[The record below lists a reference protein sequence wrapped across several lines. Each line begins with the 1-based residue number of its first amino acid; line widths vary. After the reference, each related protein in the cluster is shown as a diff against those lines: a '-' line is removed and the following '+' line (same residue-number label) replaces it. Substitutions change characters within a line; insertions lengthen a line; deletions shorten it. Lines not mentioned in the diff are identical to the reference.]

1 MNQALID
8 NSLLG
13 SAFVLA
19 LLITRF
25 TRQRKAGSIASFF
38 LLFAPLIVF
47 LNMWAHTVAV
57 SIVNIERFQAGTFQ
71 YTFSFYALIL
81 LGIVFIVVSGVNID
95 CARKIIKGDLTRKS
109 RIHWLNFASAMLFVP
124 LIFINPIA
132 SLPVLAAIVS
142 SLTLWIMK
150 PPVQTLVYERIRKS
164 YRERETRV
172 SV

>member
-13 SAFVLA
+13 SAFILA

-57 SIVNIERFQAGTFQ
+57 SIVNIKRFQAGNFQ
-71 YTFSFYALIL
+71 YTFSFYALLL
-81 LGIVFIVVSGVNID
+81 LGIVFIVVSGFNLD
-95 CARKIIKGDLTRKS
+95 CSRKIIRGDLRQKS
-109 RIHWLNFASAMLFVP
+109 KIYWLNLATAMLFLP

-142 SLTLWIMK
+142 SLTLRFMK
-150 PPVQTLVYERIRKS
+150 PPVQTLVYERS
-164 YRERETRV
+164 STVYSDRETRAAM
-172 SV
+172 

>member
-1 MNQALID
+1 MVVHYGSEVNNDASALTYCLARLYTIILYKIDYMNQALID

-13 SAFVLA
+13 SAFILA

-71 YTFSFYALIL
+71 YAFSFYALIL

-95 CARKIIKGDLTRKS
+95 CARKIIKGDLTR
-109 RIHWLNFASAMLFVP
+109 
-124 LIFINPIA
+124 
-132 SLPVLAAIVS
+132 
-142 SLTLWIMK
+142 
-150 PPVQTLVYERIRKS
+150 
-164 YRERETRV
+164 
-172 SV
+172 